1 MSKVFSSPPSRRAL
15 LAAALL
21 PARPAARGKGADA
34 AGDAFLAPVYR
45 IPSLCL
51 SAPAQAEFSR
61 LVRGMPWR
69 GYAHPGYL
77 FTLALPLMQALL
89 VREGSPL
96 NILAM
101 RLAAVRV
108 LHDKPIPLREAAPA
122 GKHARGTEIGIE
134 ARLREAAPGRA
145 RAVASILYGGA
156 VAATLVCDFVAVD
169 GHGEDAR
176 AATAT
181 ATATMLRPTGDAVSR
196 WRVPAGAGRTWSRLS
211 GDVAAGQFAAVGAQL
226 AGFDRAYAPGMLLA
240 SRALSELATDVSVP
254 YLWSADFSGVLSLPG
269 NLRVAYTRES
279 DHATAFTSR
288 VMHGRLEFIRAGRN

>member
-1 MSKVFSSPPSRRAL
+1 MSKVFSSPPSRRTL

-34 AGDAFLAPVYR
+34 VDDAFLAPVYR
-45 IPSLCL
+45 IPRLRL

-122 GKHARGTEIGIE
+122 GKRARGTEIGIE
-134 ARLREAAPGRA
+134 ARLREAVPGRA

-169 GHGEDAR
+169 GREKDER
-176 AATAT
+176 TAT
-181 ATATMLRPTGDAVSR
+181 AAALRPTGDAVSR
-196 WRVPAGAGRTWSRLS
+196 WRIPAGAGRTWSRLS

>member
-1 MSKVFSSPPSRRAL
+1 MNKVFSSPPSRRAL

-21 PARPAARGKGADA
+21 PSRPALRGKGADA
-34 AGDAFLAPVYR
+34 VADAFLAPVYR
-45 IPSLCL
+45 IPSLRL
-51 SAPAQAEFSR
+51 SAHAQAEFSR

-77 FTLALPLMQALL
+77 FSLALPLMQALL

-108 LHDKPIPLREAAPA
+108 LHDRPIPLREAAPA
-122 GKHARGTEIGIE
+122 GKRARGTEIGIE

-145 RAVASILYGGA
+145 RAVATILYGGG

-176 AATAT
+176 TAT
-181 ATATMLRPTGDAVSR
+181 AAALRPAGDAVSR
-196 WRVPAGAGRTWSRLS
+196 WRIPAGAGRTWSRLS

-254 YLWSADFSGVLSLPG
+254 YLWSADFSGILALPG

-279 DHATAFTSR
+279 DHATAFASR
-288 VMHGRLEFIRAGRN
+288 VMSGRLEFIRAGRN